1 MNKLHSFKLVALLSI
16 VAGLQAY
23 GDDCGPLERGR
34 WYVMPKIGVA
44 PGIFANRG
52 HEQAIFP
59 ANAVPAD
66 CVIQTSDAGLECR
79 AKSTTPENVLVEGQC
94 KAPKFG
100 DLFSNGV
107 LHVAG
112 EIGHNTCDNSQWFI
126 EAFYNRA
133 SGSNVC
139 LDGNYVR
146 APEGCVADCNKDC
159 NTNNCTTGDVLN
171 TLARTDCYDNY
182 SAYGA
187 YVGHRHYF
195 SRVWCDRVSFFT
207 GMKFGIQHRKEVSV
221 NSNIGAYTADLNGE
235 TLNFAERD
243 VCRVAFCKS
252 NAVSGGLQLG
262 ADYCINDCLSFLIGA
277 EIQVTSPFKGNNN
290 ARLALAVPTDNGTPV
305 PTAQYVIP
313 QPTNLLR
320 CGTGTFVQFPVW
332 AALRWEFDWCNPCN
346 PCA

>member
-52 HEQAIFP
+52 REQVVVPKA
-59 ANAVPAD
+59 AVTCPLICTETGEAFSCND
-66 CVIQTSDAGLECR
+66 IISSPG
-79 AKSTTPENVLVEGQC
+79 NVLQENQC

-139 LDGNYVR
+139 LDGNYVL
-146 APEGCVADCNKDC
+146 APEGCVKDCNKDC
-159 NTNNCTTGDVLN
+159 NTNCTTGDVL
-171 TLARTDCYDNY
+171 TTWARNDCYDDY

-207 GMKFGIQHRKEVSV
+207 GMKFGIQHRKAVCV
-221 NSNIGAYTADLNGE
+221 NTTVPAHDVTVDGTTYS
-235 TLNFAERD
+235 FAEQENLS
-243 VCRVAFCKS
+243 RVAFCKS

-277 EIQVTSPFKGNNN
+277 EVQVTSPFKGNNN
-290 ARLALAVPTDNGTPV
+290 ARFTVATATGQDVPTLQV
-305 PTAQYVIP
+305 P

-332 AALRWEFDWCNPCN
+332 AALRWEFDFCNPCN